1 MHTFYSE
8 GDFEKNIQHPLS
20 SLQGFTTS
28 FADGYSEKLNTQ
40 IYFDMDSV
48 FFVCDNSTSG
58 QFCND
63 ICKIIPDLLHQTN
76 KSLTTANGTGPCL
89 QEGTV
94 RLQSL
99 DDDITQ
105 HTFILNNCLFNPD
118 SPVNLLL
125 TRRLAEKFIDA
136 NRNPDEQTRIE
147 SRYSTHVLAWA
158 FGNFQKTFLK
168 PISGF
173 PELLFDEGFW
183 AYTSFCRQVLSYATN
198 DDAPHY
204 SNIIPFDDDEIQPGI
219 DEGDDEENNMLFI
232 INKTV
237 IFKDGKRITQEVT
250 YLGPV

>member
-1 MHTFYSE
+1 MTPPNGFISSFLVLLKTIGFLAILTGIKCQHILSSNQMSVSPACKGVVTSILTPSKGVRDCISLSSKGENVLNITMHTFYSE

-147 SRYSTHVLAWA
+147 SRYSTHVLA
-158 FGNFQKTFLK
+158 
-168 PISGF
+168 
-173 PELLFDEGFW
+173 
-183 AYTSFCRQVLSYATN
+183 
-198 DDAPHY
+198 
-204 SNIIPFDDDEIQPGI
+204 
-219 DEGDDEENNMLFI
+219 
-232 INKTV
+232 
-237 IFKDGKRITQEVT
+237 
-250 YLGPV
+250 